1 MAFPILSRAEMRA
14 WEQSS
19 WAAGATE
26 AGVIDLV
33 GKALAQELTRLARPD
48 ERVLI
53 ISGKGNN
60 GADALAAGRHLAGRQ
75 IGIVE
80 IRDPVSDLPRLQE
93 RLADFRPHWILD
105 GLFGIGL
112 SRPLNDAWQAVIKVI
127 NNSGCRIAAVDIP
140 SGLDADS
147 GLPMGS
153 AVAADLTLTVG
164 TPKIGMISPG
174 AAGFVGRIEVIS
186 DIGLTNPPESKAG
199 LYWTAAGDFLGFP
212 PGRAALSHK
221 GTFGHLSVLAGSP
234 GYHGAAVL
242 AARGALCARP
252 GLVSVVTL
260 STVFLQVGS
269 HLASAMVHRYKPKQS
284 LPDKTTA
291 ILAGP
296 GLAAAGNIPADF
308 RDWIQRLWRESFLPM
323 VADAST
329 LDWLPR
335 RAVGSNPGRIITPH
349 PGEAGR
355 MLHLKPEE
363 VMADRIGALRSLSQ
377 LYGSSW
383 VVLKGHQTLIGRHT
397 GPIYVNSTGN
407 PGLAQGGTGDVLS
420 GFIGGLIAQPA
431 LLADP
436 CLAIRYAVWE
446 HGRAADLLEAD
457 RSNWTSADLPELL
470 GRHLPTGNRS
480 IWRTQRTASRE

>member
-1 MAFPILSRAEMRA
+1 MPFPILSRSEMRA
-14 WEQSS
+14 WEDAS

-33 GKALAQELTRLARPD
+33 GKALARHLASITDRD
-48 ERVLI
+48 ERILI
-53 ISGKGNN
+53 IAGKGNN
-60 GADALAAGRHLAGRQ
+60 GADALAASRHLAGRQ
-75 IGIVE
+75 FATVE
-80 IRDPVSDLPRLQE
+80 IRDPAADLVRLRE
-93 RLADFRPHWILD
+93 RLTEFRPHWILD

-112 SRPLNDAWQAVIKVI
+112 SRPLDDAWQAVIKLI
-127 NNSGCRIAAVDIP
+127 NASHCLIAAVDIP
-140 SGLDADS
+140 SGLDADT
-147 GLPMGS
+147 GLPMGAAIS
-153 AVAADLTLTVG
+153 ADLTLTVG
-164 TPKIGMISPG
+164 APKLGMIATG
-174 AAGFVGRIEVIS
+174 AAEFLGRVAILS
-186 DIGLTNPPESKAG
+186 DIGLVPPPESKPG
-199 LYWTAAGDFLGFP
+199 LYWTVGEDFEGFP
-212 PGRAALSHK
+212 QGRGALSHK
-221 GTFGHLSVLAGSP
+221 GTFGHLAILAGSP

-242 AARGALCARP
+242 AAEGALHARP

-269 HLASAMVHRYKPKQS
+269 QLASAMVHRYKPKQS
-284 LPDKTTA
+284 LPEKTTA

-335 RAVGSNPGRIITPH
+335 RAVGSNPGRIVTPH
-349 PGEAGR
+349 PGEAAR

-383 VVLKGHQTLIGRHT
+383 VVLKGHQTLVGRHS

-420 GFIGGLIAQPA
+420 GFLAGLIAQPA
-431 LLADP
+431 LLPDP

-446 HGRAADLLEAD
+446 HGRAADALEAE
-457 RSNWTSADLPELL
+457 RSNWISADLPERL
-470 GRHLPTGNRS
+470 GRQLPAGNRP
-480 IWRTQRTASRE
+480 IWRTQHIASRE